1 VDLSSQVDRI
11 RGGLIPPH
19 LIAPEVFSVAN
30 VTVDVQAI
38 QECQN
43 AGMTQ
48 AATAE
53 KLGISLTAV
62 CYHWQRQDSRGRPKG
77 KGSNAIRI
85 AALIGEGKTDREIA
99 DELGIA
105 VSTANR
111 QRRALLKSGN

>member
-1 VDLSSQVDRI
+1 M
-11 RGGLIPPH
+11 
-19 LIAPEVFSVAN
+19 AN
-30 VTVDVQAI
+30 ITVDVQAI

-48 AATAE
+48 VATSE

-62 CYHWQRQDSRGRPKG
+62 CYHWQRQASRGRPKG
-77 KGSNAIRI
+77 KGSNAEKI
-85 AALIGEGKTDREIA
+85 AALVNEGRTDREIA

-111 QRRALLKSGN
+111 QRRSLLKTAK